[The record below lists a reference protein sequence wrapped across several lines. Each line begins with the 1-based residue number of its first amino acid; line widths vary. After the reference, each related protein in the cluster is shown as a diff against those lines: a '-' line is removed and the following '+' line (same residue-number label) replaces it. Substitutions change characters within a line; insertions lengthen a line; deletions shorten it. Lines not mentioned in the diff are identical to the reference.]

1 MRPGLCPL
9 AVYRMAWLCLL
20 GGLLLLGGVKHSPAQ
35 DEPGLVTM
43 RQQLNGPVQLLLA
56 NGSRNSGQITHW
68 DGRELRLEITLD
80 AGQAEM
86 TYAASDIREIVF
98 PGGDYLGLLSEWMQ
112 DPDRVD
118 HALELFQAFYE
129 QRGPYLNYLKPAD
142 HSLFVEYVRFA
153 LQQGQPERAIA
164 LVEVLRPIITD
175 PAQIESLDDA
185 LLLASFQSGRYEE
198 AVQRAEAWI
207 ESAPRAGESALGW
220 RILAEIH
227 FRNKNYE
234 ACFWTALYPI
244 AFAHQILP
252 DHLDLC
258 YAFAV
263 AAAHENRQLEL
274 TERLTQE
281 MSQRG
286 LAWPTQHAL
295 LETYRPR
302 APVPSSEE
310 VSVDPAEPIQN
321 PSPLDPLESLPTRIK
336 QPVEK
341 EYIKGT
347 GPDPET

>member
-1 MRPGLCPL
+1 MKAGLWPH

-20 GGLLLLGGVKHSPAQ
+20 GGLLLSGVKHSPAQ
-35 DEPGLVTM
+35 DEPGLATM
-43 RQQLNGPVQLLLA
+43 RQQLNGPVLLLLA
-56 NGSRNSGQITHW
+56 NGSQSSGRITHW
-68 DGRELRLEITLD
+68 DGRQLRLEVSLD

-86 TYAASDIREIVF
+86 TYAASEIREIIF
-98 PGGDYLGLLSEWMQ
+98 PGGEYLVQLSEWMQ

-129 QRGPYLNYLKPAD
+129 QRGPYLNYLNPAD

-153 LQQGQPERAIA
+153 LQQGQADRAIA

-175 PAQIESLDDA
+175 LTQIQSLDNA
-185 LLLASFQSGRYEE
+185 LLLASFQAGRYEE
-198 AVQRAEAWI
+198 AARRAQTWI
-207 ESAPRAGESALGW
+207 ESAPRAGGSALGW

-263 AAAHENRQLEL
+263 AAAHENRQPEL
-274 TERLTQE
+274 TERLAQE

-295 LETYRPR
+295 LETFRPQT
-302 APVPSSEE
+302 PVPTKEE
-310 VSVDPAEPIQN
+310 VSVEPAEPIQN
-321 PSPLDPLESLPTRIK
+321 PSPLDPMESLPTRIK
-336 QPVEK
+336 QPIEKDDVEGAGQK
-341 EYIKGT
+341 PVT
-347 GPDPET
+347 